1 MSNDTFEQLSPDDV
15 LLIEQSQELGL
26 DARLVDKISLFSLS
40 AQEFLTGWPHAT
52 LFKMSGGVVGSV
64 LKANGG
70 GWRKG
75 KIRVRIAVEFCPDE
89 SLYAETSHHEESWPP
104 PDAPS

>member
-1 MSNDTFEQLSPDDV
+1 MGNENFESLSPDDV
-15 LLIEQSQELGL
+15 LLIEQNQELEL
-26 DARLVDKISLFSLS
+26 DSRLVDKISLFALS
-40 AQEFLTGWPHAT
+40 AQEYLTGWPHAT
-52 LFKMSGGVVGSV
+52 LLKMSGGVVGSV

-89 SLYAETSHHEESWPP
+89 PLNFEAPHHEESW
-104 PDAPS
+104 

>member
-1 MSNDTFEQLSPDDV
+1 MSNEPFESLSPDDV
-15 LLIEQSQELGL
+15 LLIEQNQELGL
-26 DARLVDKISLFSLS
+26 DSRLVDKISLFALS
-40 AQEFLTGWPHAT
+40 AQEFLTGWPYAT
-52 LFKMSGGVVGSV
+52 LFKMSSGADGSV

-89 SLYAETSHHEESWPP
+89 PMNAETFHGTEGWPP